1 MFHNISD
8 MLALFTLEETQ
19 YLTRPARAF
28 EDGGGGG
35 GWKVPAAHNS
45 KTVHGIEMKLG
56 RIVENHKL
64 INLV

>member
-8 MLALFTLEETQ
+8 MLALFTLEGTQ
-19 YLTRPARAF
+19 YLTCPARAF
-28 EDGGGGG
+28 KGGGGG
-35 GWKVPAAHNS
+35 GGEVPAAHNS
-45 KTVHGIEMKLG
+45 KTVNGIEIKLG